1 MKTYLITQI
10 AYDFGSEHKGFDK
23 PNVPAKLVIEAPH
36 EVSASPI
43 ELEDYLANA
52 ISDRTGFC
60 VEQFFYKE
68 QKWNTILKTCSFNTD
83 KRL

>member
-10 AYDFGSEHKGFDK
+10 AYDFGSEHRGFDK
-23 PNVPAKLVIEAPH
+23 PDVPTKLVIEAPQ
-36 EVSASPI
+36 EITASPI

-60 VEQFFYKE
+60 VEHFTFKK
-68 QKWNTILKTCSFNTD
+68 QK
-83 KRL
+83 